1 MPSGADK
8 IKAILRGA
16 AIGFVAVVILLLV
29 PVIGVRKGLEDL
41 VANWQEL
48 ALYASC
54 LLTGTLAGARLALNR
69 GSIYEDDDAPGSNP
83 AIGTSGDS
91 RPEPELINFEDAVE
105 QSLAGEP
112 KKRRLGPFVYYF
124 HHDRERTL
132 ALLASLYVILYV
144 NCAALCQKMHL
155 GIIVAGDGDTIMR
168 SLGVVITFV
177 GLSIFLRGVMR
188 TGRQIV
194 SKEKAISCGDK
205 FRPDNPA
212 AWEEIGSFLE
222 VPPATSAGEE
232 SSSVIGIDKSGSTDE
247 QTSAAETP
255 VGEGSVTRSG
265 SQAVPSPKD
274 NNLPQI
280 NSESGQIEQELRIA
294 ALDPHR
300 ASPFR
305 MEGSRLIYASV
316 VSHIPPTRFRFITRN
331 PICLGALLVFSGL
344 PLVFHAWFPLVA
356 IPGIFIVMSWMFSGD
371 RENHESLVVQGQ
383 Q

>member
-29 PVIGVRKGLEDL
+29 PVFGVRKGLEDL

-69 GSIYEDDDAPGSNP
+69 GSIYEDDDAPSSNP
-83 AIGTSGDS
+83 AIGNYGDS

-112 KKRRLGPFVYYF
+112 KKRRLGPFVYYL

-144 NCAALCQKMHL
+144 NCAVLCQKMHL
-155 GIIVAGDGDTIMR
+155 GIIVAGAGDTIMR
-168 SLGVVITFV
+168 SLGVGVTVV
-177 GLSIFLRGVMR
+177 GLYVGLKGVFR
-188 TGRQIV
+188 TGRQKAADALVGKREMEDSILL
-194 SKEKAISCGDK
+194 KELE
-205 FRPDNPA
+205 A
-212 AWEEIGSFLE
+212 AKQSAECPTE
-222 VPPATSAGEE
+222 PATQE
-232 SSSVIGIDKSGSTDE
+232 SSLPTKMLDS
-247 QTSAAETP
+247 
-255 VGEGSVTRSG
+255 EGS
-265 SQAVPSPKD
+265 AVPS
-274 NNLPQI
+274 
-280 NSESGQIEQELRIA
+280 QEKIQPE
-294 ALDPHR
+294 PHLN
-300 ASPFR
+300 SPFR
-305 MEGSRLIYASV
+305 MESSRLVYSSM
-316 VSHIPPTRFRFITRN
+316 VSHIPPTRFRFVTRN

-371 RENHESLVVQGQ
+371 RENPESLVVQGQ